1 MCPGSKD
8 RGECQYHQATG
19 HSLGEQSLRPF
30 CSDLW
35 GPIQLLVGVS
45 TTLFSTGSSFFHGSG
60 QSAGGN
66 REEHSQEGNSQLQR
80 GLTRL
85 FSAPAHSANSRI
97 VSGAEAA
104 KSTGAPMERLMEN
117 TESLMVRSTCTELPN
132 LVYMNETHCLQV
144 SWLWSNVC
152 VPCCHHPSV
161 HRRHL
166 CSWHFSAERHGL
178 GYTSE

>member
-1 MCPGSKD
+1 M
-8 RGECQYHQATG
+8 
-19 HSLGEQSLRPF
+19 
-30 CSDLW
+30 
-35 GPIQLLVGVS
+35 GVS

-60 QSAGGN
+60 QSAGGD

-85 FSAPAHSANSRI
+85 LSAPARSANSCI

-104 KSTGAPMERLMEN
+104 KPTGAPTERLMEN
-117 TESLMVRSTCTELPN
+117 TESLMVKSTCTELPN
-132 LVYMNETHCLQV
+132 LVYMNETHCFQV

-152 VPCCHHPSV
+152 VLCCHHLSV

-178 GYTSE
+178 GYTSERVLLEDTGHLLAKMSCRHEFSLHYPGCVGPCFLPNTNSKV